1 MTLTTHALI
10 AAALAKPLIHVHPIF
25 AFIIAFASHFPADA
39 IPHWDYR
46 LRSVVSSDAPLEKR
60 WKPSRKTLRDD
71 FLRVALDGFLGA
83 LAIFAIRRP
92 NTYEEI
98 FWAISVI
105 VGSMLPDFLQ
115 GVYFFLKR
123 PAALTPLQ
131 KFHQWIH
138 SKIRLGPYPL
148 IGIPF
153 QLMVAGIA
161 IWFLI

>member
-10 AAALAKPLIHVHPIF
+10 AAALAKPLMHVHPAF

-39 IPHWDYR
+39 IPHWDYQ
-46 LRSVVSSDAPLEKR
+46 LRSVVSNDASLEKR
-60 WKPSRKTLRDD
+60 WNPSRKTFQDDLLRT
-71 FLRVALDGFLGA
+71 AIDGFFGA
-83 LAIFAIRRP
+83 LAVFALTRP
-92 NTYEEI
+92 STYQEI
-98 FWAISVI
+98 LWAASVV

-123 PAALTPLQ
+123 PAALAPLQ

-138 SKIRLGPYPL
+138 SKILLGPYPL

-153 QLMVAGIA
+153 QLVIAGIA
-161 IWFLI
+161 VWFLI